1 VVPSDGVQPVSVDPA
16 GNPPTRFRHPD
27 RESFARVVMPSGDSV
42 VAVTRHADVRMVM
55 ADPRFSRDLTYPG
68 APRMLPG
75 EDISDDPDMMV
86 NMDPPRHTRLR
97 HLVSGAFTPR
107 RVESWRPRVTEVT
120 ETLLDDLV
128 SHEPPTDFVTA
139 FAWPLPVRIIC
150 DLLGVPHE
158 DRERFHSWSDAFLST
173 TALSPEARRTAYGE
187 FTAYVAHLIDGRRRH
202 PGAALIDDLIN
213 ARDEGGALTE
223 SELVRMTL
231 GLIVGGH
238 ETTVSFLTKGV
249 LLLLQHPRQFELLAA
264 DPEYVP
270 GAVEEILR
278 YDVPNDGALLRV
290 ATDDVPL
297 GSERVQKGEAVL
309 PLLSAANRDGGVFAD
324 PDRFDITRS
333 GNAHVAFGHGP
344 HFCLGAH
351 LARLELQVA
360 LGALVR
366 RLPRLRLAVPAENL
380 PWKSGVF
387 VPAPEKLPVV
397 W

>member
-1 VVPSDGVQPVSVDPA
+1 MPSDGVQPVSAEPA
-16 GNPPTRFRHPD
+16 EQPPTRFRHPD
-27 RESFARVVMPSGDSV
+27 RQPFARVVMPSGDSA
-42 VAVTRHADVRMVM
+42 VAVTRHADVRTVM

-68 APRMLPG
+68 APRLLSG
-75 EDISDDPDMMV
+75 ESFSDDPDMMV

-97 HLVSGAFTPR
+97 HLVAGAFTPR

-120 ETLLDDLV
+120 ESLLDDLSSRV
-128 SHEPPTDFVTA
+128 PPTDFVAA

-158 DRERFHSWSDAFLST
+158 DRDRFHVWSDAFLST
-173 TALSPEARRTAYGE
+173 TALSPEARQAAYGE
-187 FTAYVAHLIDGRRRH
+187 FTAYVARLVDERRRH
-202 PGAALIDDLIN
+202 PGTALLDDLIN
-213 ARDEGGALTE
+213 ARDEGDALSE

-249 LLLLQHPRQFELLAA
+249 LLLLRHPRQFELLVAEP
-264 DPEYVP
+264 DRVP
-270 GAVEEILR
+270 DAVEEILR
-278 YDVPNDGALLRV
+278 YDVPTDSGLLRV
-290 ATDDVPL
+290 ATRDVRL
-297 GSERVQKGEAVL
+297 GSGTVHKGEAVL
-309 PLLSAANRDGGVFAD
+309 PLLSAANRDADVFPE
-324 PDRFDITRS
+324 PDSFDITRPAGS
-333 GNAHVAFGHGP
+333 HVAFGHGP

-360 LGALVR
+360 LTGLVR
-366 RLPRLRLAVPAENL
+366 RLPGLRMAVPAEDL

-387 VPAPEKLPVV
+387 VPAPETLPVT

>member
-1 VVPSDGVQPVSVDPA
+1 VVPSDGVRSVSADPA
-16 GNPPTRFRHPD
+16 EQPPAMFRHPE
-27 RESFARVVMPSGDSV
+27 REPFARVVMPSGDSA
-42 VAVTRHADVRMVM
+42 VAITRHADVRAVM

-75 EDISDDPDMMV
+75 EDISDDPDHLV

-97 HLVSGAFTPR
+97 HLVSSAFTPR

-120 ETLLDDLV
+120 EALLDDLI
-128 SHEPPTDFVTA
+128 SREPPTDFVAA

-158 DRERFHSWSDAFLST
+158 DRERFHTWSDAFLTT
-173 TALSPEARRTAYGE
+173 TALSPEARGAAYGE
-187 FTAYVAHLIDGRRRH
+187 FTAYVAHLVEERRRR
-202 PGAALIDDLIN
+202 PGTALIDELIN
-213 ARDEGGALTE
+213 ARDGGDALTE

-249 LLLLQHPRQFELLAA
+249 LLLLRHPRQFELLAA
-264 DPEYVP
+264 EPERVP
-270 GAVEEILR
+270 AAVEEILR
-278 YDVPNDGALLRV
+278 YDVPNDGAMLRV
-290 ATDDVPL
+290 ATRDVTL
-297 GSERVQKGEAVL
+297 GSGTLHKGEAVL
-309 PLLSAANRDGGVFAD
+309 PLLSVANRDAAVFPD

-366 RLPRLRLAVPAENL
+366 RLPRLRLAVPAEEL

-387 VPAPEKLPVV
+387 VPAPEELPVT